1 MNNKQLITQSDNAAA
16 FTERNAVAIQE
27 VNRIMHTMTVPKELK
42 GKPEEIH
49 SLVNIAMNLNVP
61 VEATLAN
68 CHVIHGRVGFDAKF
82 LIAIANRSGKLD
94 RPLQFYM
101 DEGRNQWCYA
111 IGYIGGHEYR
121 GPAVTMQMAT
131 AEKWNAKWK
140 TIPELM
146 LQYRAA
152 AFFIRTV
159 MPEVL
164 MGAEFADEL
173 TDVYDTNKN
182 PNPGDFNEAFIEGET
197 I

>member
-1 MNNKQLITQSDNAAA
+1 MQNQITIQTDNATA
-16 FTERNAVAIQE
+16 FTERQAVAIQE
-27 VNRIMHTMTVPKELK
+27 VNRIMRTMAVPRELQ

-61 VEATLAN
+61 VEATIAN

-82 LIAIANRSGKLD
+82 LIAVANRSAKLD
-94 RPLQFYM
+94 RPLHFVM
-101 DEGRNQWCYA
+101 DNERTQWCYA
-111 IGYIGGHEYR
+111 LGYIGGHEYR
-121 GPAVTMQMAT
+121 GPAVTIQMAT
-131 AEKWNAKWK
+131 QEKWNAKWK

-152 AFFIRTV
+152 AFFIRTII
-159 MPEVL
+159 PEVL

-173 TDVYDTNKN
+173 SDIHQTRRQPD
-182 PNPGDFNEAFIEGET
+182 PNDFTQEYIDGEE